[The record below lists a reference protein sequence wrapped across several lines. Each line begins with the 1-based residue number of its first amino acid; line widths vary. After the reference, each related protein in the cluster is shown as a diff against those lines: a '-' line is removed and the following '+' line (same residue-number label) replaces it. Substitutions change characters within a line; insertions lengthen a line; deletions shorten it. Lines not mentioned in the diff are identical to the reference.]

1 MTDDTNLK
9 EKTLLDW
16 ALRLCPDSPRKR
28 IKEWI
33 AAGRFC
39 LDGRV
44 VTKAGMRLADPG
56 NALAMG
62 KPEKSAVAWGHRKR
76 IHPKLYHLQCASKTY
91 QRNLQL
97 IDYQLMLSPRRRGKM
112 LQKMQLR

>member
-1 MTDDTNLK
+1 MMDDTNRK

-39 LDGRV
+39 LGGRV

-56 NALAMG
+56 DALTMG
-62 KPEKSAVAWGHRKR
+62 KPEKSAVQHRKR
-76 IHPKLYHLQCASKTY
+76 IHPFCIGLFR
-91 QRNLQL
+91 QRSC
-97 IDYQLMLSPRRRGKM
+97 YRR
-112 LQKMQLR
+112 

>member
-1 MTDDTNLK
+1 MMGDTNLE

-16 ALRLCPDSPRKR
+16 AVRLCPDSPRKR

-44 VTKAGMRLADPG
+44 VTKAGQRMADPG
-56 NALAMG
+56 ESLTMG
-62 KPEKSAVAWGHRKR
+62 KAEKSAVAWGNRKR
-76 IHPKLYHLQCASKTY
+76 SHHKLVVNYL
-91 QRNLQL
+91 
-97 IDYQLMLSPRRRGKM
+97 D
-112 LQKMQLR
+112 